1 MSQPPTSQPPT
12 APTPI
17 TVLVVDDSKLARAV
31 AVRLL
36 RQARPDWAVREA
48 AHAEEALS
56 VMAGGRVDVALLDFN
71 MPGKDGLALA
81 AELRAERPGMPIA
94 VISANIQDEVIAR
107 ARDLEAAF
115 LAKPLTG
122 DALAGFLSGAALRL
136 RRSGPS

>member
-1 MSQPPTSQPPT
+1 MLVMSQPPT
-12 APTPI
+12 APAPV

-31 AVRLL
+31 AARLL
-36 RQARPDWAVREA
+36 RQIRPDWVVREA
-48 AHAEEALS
+48 AHADEAATI
-56 VMAGGRVDVALLDFN
+56 VAADPIDVALLDYN

-81 AELRAERPGMPIA
+81 KELRAERPGLPIA

-107 ARDLEAAF
+107 ARELEATF

-136 RRSGPS
+136 RRGGAP

>member
-1 MSQPPTSQPPT
+1 MSQSPTTQPPT
-12 APTPI
+12 APV

-48 AHAEEALS
+48 ANAEEALTM
-56 VMAGGRVDVALLDFN
+56 VAGGPVDVALLDFN

-81 AELRAERPGMPIA
+81 AELRAGQPGMPIA

-107 ARDLEAAF
+107 ARELQATF

-122 DALAGFLSGAALRL
+122 DALAGFLSGASLRL
-136 RRSGPS
+136 RRGGPA

>member
-1 MSQPPTSQPPT
+1 MSQSPTSQPPT
-12 APTPI
+12 DPAPV

-36 RQARPDWAVREA
+36 RQAKPDWALREA
-48 AHAEEALS
+48 ANAEEALTI
-56 VMAGGRVDVALLDFN
+56 VAGGPVDVALLDFN

-81 AELRAERPGMPIA
+81 AELRAGRPAMPIA

-107 ARDLEAAF
+107 ARELQATF

-136 RRSGPS
+136 RRGGPA

>member
-1 MSQPPTSQPPT
+1 MSQSPTPQPPT
-12 APTPI
+12 APV

-36 RQARPDWAVREA
+36 RQARPDWVVREA
-48 AHAEEALS
+48 ANAEEALTM
-56 VMAGGRVDVALLDFN
+56 VAGGPVDVALLDFN

-81 AELRAERPGMPIA
+81 AELRAGRPGMPIA

-107 ARDLEAAF
+107 ARELQATF

-122 DALAGFLSGAALRL
+122 DALAGFLSGASLRL
-136 RRSGPS
+136 RRGGPA

>member
-1 MSQPPTSQPPT
+1 MTQPPSPHTV
-12 APTPI
+12 

-36 RQARPDWAVREA
+36 RQLKPDWAVREA
-48 AHAEEALS
+48 ANAEEA
-56 VMAGGRVDVALLDFN
+56 AAIAAAEPIDVALLDFN

-107 ARDLEAAF
+107 ARSVGATF
-115 LAKPLTG
+115 MPKPLTG
-122 DALAGFLSGAALRL
+122 EALAGFLSGASLRL
-136 RRSGPS
+136 RRGAP

>member
-1 MSQPPTSQPPT
+1 MLTMSQPPT
-12 APTPI
+12 APTPV

-36 RQARPDWAVREA
+36 RQARPGWVAREA
-48 AHAEEALS
+48 ANADEAAAIVAAEP
-56 VMAGGRVDVALLDFN
+56 VDMALLDFN

-81 AELRAERPGMPIA
+81 QDLRAARPGMPIA

-107 ARDLEAAF
+107 ARELEATF

-122 DALAGFLSGAALRL
+122 ESLAGFLSGASLRL
-136 RRSGPS
+136 RRGGTP

>member
-1 MSQPPTSQPPT
+1 MSHLPT
-12 APTPI
+12 APQPV

-36 RQARPDWAVREA
+36 RQARPDWAAREA
-48 AHAEEALS
+48 ANAEEAAS
-56 VMAGGRVDVALLDFN
+56 IVAAEPVDVALLDFN

-81 AELRAERPGMPIA
+81 EELRAARPGMPIA

-107 ARDLEAAF
+107 ARELEATF

-122 DALAGFLSGAALRL
+122 EALAGFLSGAALRL
-136 RRSGPS
+136 RRGGTP

>member
-1 MSQPPTSQPPT
+1 MSQPPT
-12 APTPI
+12 APAPV

-36 RQARPDWAVREA
+36 RQARPDWIAREA
-48 AHAEEALS
+48 AHADEAAS
-56 VMAGGRVDVALLDFN
+56 IVAAEPVDMTLLDFN

-81 AELRAERPGMPIA
+81 QDLRAARPGMPVA

-107 ARDLEAAF
+107 ARELGATF

-122 DALAGFLSGAALRL
+122 EALAGFLSGASLRL
-136 RRSGPS
+136 RRGGTP

>member
-1 MSQPPTSQPPT
+1 MTQPPSPHTV
-12 APTPI
+12 

-36 RQARPDWAVREA
+36 RQLKPDWAVREA
-48 AHAEEALS
+48 ANAEEA
-56 VMAGGRVDVALLDFN
+56 AAIAAAEPVDVALLDFN

-107 ARDLEAAF
+107 ARSVDATF
-115 LAKPLTG
+115 MPKPLTG
-122 DALAGFLSGAALRL
+122 EALAGFLSGASLRL
-136 RRSGPS
+136 RRGAP

>member
-1 MSQPPTSQPPT
+1 MSQSPTSQPPT
-12 APTPI
+12 DPAPV

-31 AVRLL
+31 AMRLL
-36 RQARPDWAVREA
+36 RQAKPDWALREA
-48 AHAEEALS
+48 ANAEEALTI
-56 VMAGGRVDVALLDFN
+56 VAGGPVDVALLDFN

-81 AELRAERPGMPIA
+81 AELRAGRPAMPIA

-107 ARDLEAAF
+107 ARELQATF

-136 RRSGPS
+136 RRGGPA